1 MITGGVLLLLILVLI
16 GPELFTENTPRLD
29 AQPTRAI
36 VVLGLILVQV
46 LLTLWSVVTLL
57 KCVAQ
62 VQRFSVWRALVN
74 NLIPLL
80 IIFGVGIAAAIV
92 VPMVGR

>member
-1 MITGGVLLLLILVLI
+1 V
-16 GPELFTENTPRLD
+16 
-29 AQPTRAI
+29 
-36 VVLGLILVQV
+36 
-46 LLTLWSVVTLL
+46 LTLGSVVTLL